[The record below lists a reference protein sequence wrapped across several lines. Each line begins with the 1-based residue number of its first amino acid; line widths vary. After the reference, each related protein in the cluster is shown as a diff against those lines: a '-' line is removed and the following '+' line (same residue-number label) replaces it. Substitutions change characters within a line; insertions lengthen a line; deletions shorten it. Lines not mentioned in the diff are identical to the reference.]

1 MESSAAVAHRKLEL
15 QDPEDLTYLI
25 DNVRRAAAD
34 SINAAF
40 PPVEGAEGEV
50 DELRIR
56 IEELVNE
63 VHYDHDLILPSVPRP
78 ITTLT
83 LNYPSNSTSC
93 AHFPSP
99 DRI

>member
-1 MESSAAVAHRKLEL
+1 MDSSAAVAHRRIEL
-15 QDPEDLTYLI
+15 QDPEDFTYLI

-50 DELRIR
+50 DELRER

-63 VHYDHDLILPSVPRP
+63 VRVICVSRVAVCLGSLLFPVSFLLQSRCILS
-78 ITTLT
+78 
-83 LNYPSNSTSC
+83 
-93 AHFPSP
+93 
-99 DRI
+99 